1 MGQKI
6 ASIRSKMLLP
16 QFSGLGALMAQVW
29 VFENR
34 KSFLSTPASPLCW
47 CAMAAQKVSGF
58 YRKNLVFG
66 VTTISSAVD
75 ILGFTIVLIVLQ
87 FGVMGLK
94 CQPFVS
100 YWLRSLWNL
109 WKTPVLIWGQKGCA
123 GLKKCARRHAKT
135 T

>member
-1 MGQKI
+1 MGQKV

-16 QFSGLGALMAQVW
+16 QFSGLGALMAQVC

-75 ILGFTIVLIVLQ
+75 IIVGFTIVLIVLQ
-87 FGVMGLK
+87 FGVMG
-94 CQPFVS
+94 
-100 YWLRSLWNL
+100 
-109 WKTPVLIWGQKGCA
+109 
-123 GLKKCARRHAKT
+123 
-135 T
+135 